1 MLGHPFAIPGITV
14 GLLGGSF
21 DPPHEGHVHVT
32 KEAIKYFNLSKL
44 WWLVSP
50 KNPLKKIIPSGI
62 DKRNLAAKKIINHP
76 SVVISD
82 LEKNLKTKYT
92 AETLFKIKKLYPGVK
107 FVWLMGADNLVNFH
121 YWYNWN
127 WIMNNIPIGIFARS
141 NEQVKAGLSLAASK
155 YKKNRIPIEKSLLL
169 PHLKPPVW
177 TLIIGPM
184 KNASSTSL
192 RKKGVWP

>member
-1 MLGHPFAIPGITV
+1 MLGYPFAISGITV
-14 GLLGGSF
+14 GLFGGSF

-32 KEAIKYFNLSKL
+32 KEAIKIFNLSKL

-50 KNPLKKIIPSGI
+50 KNPLKQIIPSEI

-76 SVVISD
+76 S
-82 LEKNLKTKYT
+82 
-92 AETLFKIKKLYPGVK
+92 ETLFKIKKLYPGVK

-155 YKKNRIPIEKSLLL
+155 YKKHRIPIEKSLLL

-184 KNASSTSL
+184 KKASSTSL